1 MEVSVQVNQTMISLL
16 KGDITKVTAD
26 VIVNAA
32 NTSLLG
38 GGGVDGAIHKA
49 GGKSILEECIK
60 IRERQ
65 GGCPVGEAVITTAGN
80 LPASYVI
87 HTVGPVWNGGNN
99 NEIEKLKNCYRNSL
113 SLATEHKAKS
123 IAFPNISTGIYR
135 FPKQLAADIALQA
148 VIEYL
153 NAVGDKQVT
162 IEKVYFVCFDEENYE
177 IYRKKLIRRLRSL

>member
-1 MEVSVQVNQTMISLL
+1 MEDSIKVNQTIISLL
-16 KGDITKVTAD
+16 KGDITKITAD

-65 GGCPVGEAVITTAGN
+65 GGCAVGEAVITTAGN

-99 NEIEKLKNCYRNSL
+99 NEIEKLKSCYKNSL
-113 SLATEHKAKS
+113 RFASDYKAKS

-135 FPKQLAADIALQA
+135 FPKQLAAETALEA
-148 VIEYL
+148 VLNYL
-153 NAVGDKQVT
+153 NSESAEQRT
-162 IEKVYFVCFDEENYE
+162 IEQIYFVCFDDENFD
-177 IYRKKLIRRLRSL
+177 IYRSKLIKA